1 MQMTDDCWDLLYR
14 VGESLCCIGMG
25 VLFLLFCGL
34 NITFGYTGEAAHLM
48 LLIFLVGGLFFLALG
63 IFLTIDCGRQQSAG
77 VKQ

>member
-1 MQMTDDCWDLLYR
+1 M
-14 VGESLCCIGMG
+14 
-25 VLFLLFCGL
+25 